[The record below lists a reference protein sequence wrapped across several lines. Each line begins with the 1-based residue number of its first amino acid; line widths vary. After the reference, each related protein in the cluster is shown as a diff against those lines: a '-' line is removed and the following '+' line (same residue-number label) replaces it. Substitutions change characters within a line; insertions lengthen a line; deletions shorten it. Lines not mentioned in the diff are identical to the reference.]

1 MEPTDA
7 SEDPNRGVE
16 AMNDTPS
23 EASRPDSS
31 DSSERTRASTAGTR
45 AGVGFSRDPS
55 SRSAGMEAARK
66 AVDRA
71 GADGGSTLVFLFATS
86 KHDPAALRDGVREV
100 VGADAP
106 LVGGSAVGIITN
118 DRLGYEGHE
127 AGVAVIDSE
136 QMEVDVLW
144 ERGLPDEERAV
155 GEALGRKVAGN
166 HCDEDPNLLLLYDIV
181 KEQRSEGMSLNMA
194 TPLLAGME
202 EALGEWPV
210 TAGGGLLGDLQWNPT
225 FQFVDDRIER
235 HTAIATVLHG
245 GVRMDTTIMRGCKPS
260 SGYHTVTKADGN
272 VVLEL
277 DGKPTADLVG
287 ELMGH
292 GADSGMWDEY
302 PLFITLGINRG
313 EKYGEYR
320 EDDYA
325 VRLCMDVD
333 RERRGLVF
341 FGDDMVPGTEVQLMR
356 RNIEFDYL
364 EERSRGL
371 LDRVRA
377 DGRRPFLALYVDC
390 AGRAASIS
398 ATEGEEAEE
407 VQEAV
412 GDQVPLL
419 GWYVGCE
426 IARAGGAMESH
437 NWTGIL
443 CVLSE

>member
-1 MEPTDA
+1 
-7 SEDPNRGVE
+7 
-16 AMNDTPS
+16 MNTGPS
-23 EASRPDSS
+23 ESPRSGSSASPD
-31 DSSERTRASTAGTR
+31 RGKAPTAGTR
-45 AGVGFSRDPS
+45 AGVGFSQNPS
-55 SRSAGMEAARK
+55 SRSAGVEAARE

-71 GADGGSTLVFLFATS
+71 GTDGESTLVFLFATS
-86 KHDPAALRDGVREV
+86 RHDPAGLREGVREV
-100 VGADAP
+100 VGPDAR

-127 AGVAVIDSE
+127 VGVAVIDSE
-136 QMEVDVLW
+136 GIGVDVFW
-144 ERGLPDEERAV
+144 EGGLPDNERAV
-155 GEALGRKVAGN
+155 GEALGRRLAGEDYD
-166 HCDEDPNLLLLYDIV
+166 DEPNLLLLYDIV
-181 KEQRSEGMSLNMA
+181 KEQTSEGMSLNMA

-202 EALGEWPV
+202 EALDSEWPA

-225 FQFVDDRIER
+225 FQFVNGRIER

-245 GVRMDTTIMRGCKPS
+245 GVRMDTVIMRGCKPS
-260 SGYHTVTKADGN
+260 SGYHTVTKAEGN

-277 DGKPTADLVG
+277 DGRPTADLVG

-313 EKYGEYR
+313 EKFGEYR

-333 RERRGLVF
+333 RQRRGLVF
-341 FGDDMVPGTEVQLMR
+341 FGDDLVPGTEVQLMR
-356 RNIEFDYL
+356 RSIEFDYL
-364 EERSRGL
+364 EERTLDL

-377 DGRRPFLALYVDC
+377 DGRRPFLALYIDC

-398 ATEGEEAEE
+398 ATEGEEAEK
-407 VQEAV
+407 VQQAV
-412 GDQVPLL
+412 GSQVPLL

-426 IARAGGAMESH
+426 IGPAGHAMESH

-443 CVLSE
+443 CALSE